1 MNKAGDGGGGQMAI
15 LAVVVTVVLAMF
27 GGIYSLAQSVS
38 EVNTKLDR
46 NCAILKDI
54 SLGLRLHDIREFN
67 LLQNVPHGARNGVA
81 FGSFPNVTC

>member
-1 MNKAGDGGGGQMAI
+1 MAI
-15 LAVVVTVVLAMF
+15 SRSSSRSSSRCSAASTRWR
-27 GGIYSLAQSVS
+27 QSVS